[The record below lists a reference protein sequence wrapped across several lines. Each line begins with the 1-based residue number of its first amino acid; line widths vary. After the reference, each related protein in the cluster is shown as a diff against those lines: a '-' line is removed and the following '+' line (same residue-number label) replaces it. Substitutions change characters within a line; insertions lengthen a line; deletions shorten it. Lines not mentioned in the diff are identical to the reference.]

1 MKVIIQRLFRKLTSE
16 DVMRRQLENAQVLSL
31 EHAAGQRASR
41 RARAHVPAA
50 RQAPRRRTSEA
61 AVMNKAD
68 LVKAIKTS
76 YRRLEY
82 GANPIRIEQE
92 MDLLI
97 DLLADRV
104 PVEQPAT
111 PQPAGP
117 IPRER
122 LLELLV
128 QAGQEVGVMPQR
140 LPPGLVRFAELVE
153 AEVRRSM

>member
-61 AVMNKAD
+61 AVMN
-68 LVKAIKTS
+68 KAIKTS